1 MLAGHD
7 LATTAIGKQRRHLLQ
22 FAGMANFHTH
32 VTFSSVI
39 GCGYAATGLAMGV
52 SLETAILG
60 GGLCGISGML
70 PDLDSDTG
78 IPLRESMAFAAAIV
92 PALLLERIRAF
103 NLSHDEMVLMAA
115 GLYFFVRFGVTKLI
129 AGRTSHRGMFH
140 SIPAAL
146 IFAGTAFLVCGGAN
160 INIRYFKAGGVF
172 LGVMSHLVLD
182 EIYSFEVK
190 RGKMRIKRSFGT
202 AMKFWSKNTYSN
214 FSTYAK
220 LAIITIMILSE
231 PAVMQR
237 LDGRSPTIAS
247 TIRQWQDQLS
257 VWKSETVA
265 PLVEFQKNE
274 QIGHFSTSP
283 KMFAGSNR
291 DPGNPTAPGQ
301 MPEQIVVDQAGQQ
314 SALYPQRQQYPPPYQ
329 QQYPA
334 QQYQT
339 QTYQAQPQYLRSAP
353 PALSRYGNQNG
364 QFQPGENFFEAQQNF
379 PADQRR

>member
-1 MLAGHD
+1 
-7 LATTAIGKQRRHLLQ
+7 
-22 FAGMANFHTH
+22 MANFHTH
-32 VTFSSVI
+32 VTFSSI
-39 GCGYAATGLAMGV
+39 LGCGYAATGLAMGV
-52 SLETAILG
+52 PAETAILG

-92 PALLLERIRAF
+92 PALLIERIRAF
-103 NLSHDEMVLMAA
+103 NRPHDEMVLMAA

-146 IFAGTAFLVCGGAN
+146 IFAGAAFLVCGGTH
-160 INIRYFKAGGVF
+160 INVRYFKAGGVF
-172 LGVMSHLVLD
+172 IGVMSHLVLD

-202 AMKFWSKNTYSN
+202 AMKFWSKDAYSN

-220 LAIITIMILSE
+220 LAVITFMILGE
-231 PAVMQR
+231 PAVMQH
-237 LDGRSPTIAS
+237 LDGHSPTFAS

-257 VWKSETVA
+257 VWKNGTIA
-265 PLVEFQKNE
+265 PLIED

-283 KMFAGSNR
+283 EMFAGSNR
-291 DPGNPTAPGQ
+291 AEDQPTT
-301 MPEQIVVDQAGQQ
+301 PEQMVVDQASQQ
-314 SALYPQRQQYPPPYQ
+314 SALYPQRQQYPPP
-329 QQYPA
+329 A
-334 QQYQT
+334 QQPYQT
-339 QTYQAQPQYLRSAP
+339 QPFQTQPQYSPPAP
-353 PALSRYGNQNG
+353 PAPVRFGNQNG
-364 QFQPGENFFEAQQNF
+364 QFRQGEQFQQGVNFFEAQQGF